1 MMSRPKVLFVSGEYP
16 PLPGGVG
23 DYTANLRL
31 ALAAMGARSVVLTS
45 EGAAGEDVRTVR
57 RWGWS
62 CIGSVLQIARRE
74 QVDVVHIQY
83 QAGAFGM
90 HPALNL
96 LPSLVSRR
104 VPVVTTFHD
113 LRVPF
118 LFPKAGRLRKSAIV
132 QMARGSD
139 SVIVTNPADAR
150 ALSNEGVAVEQIPIG
165 SNLPPPGPVGEPA
178 RDTVA
183 FFGFPARSKGIS
195 ELLHALGALPPPRP
209 TLLLVGAAGE
219 PGPTNDILAATDIDD
234 LAALAGV
241 VVQRT
246 GFLSPQDASSA
257 LARAGA
263 IVLPFQSG
271 ASLRS
276 GSLLAALQ
284 AGRPVVTIAPR
295 HTSDLG
301 PLANMRQLHLVP
313 ASDPE
318 ALMPA
323 ISRALA
329 WTGVSEPLPPEFRW
343 QAIATA
349 HDALYQR
356 LLDVRR
362 R

>member
-1 MMSRPKVLFVSGEYP
+1 MSRPKVLFVSGEYP

-31 ALAAMGARSVVLTS
+31 ALAAMGARSVVLTTRD
-45 EGAAGEDVRTVR
+45 AAGEDVRTVR

-62 CIGSVLQIARRE
+62 SIGRVLQTARQE
-74 QVDVVHIQY
+74 HVDVVHIQY

-104 VPVVTTFHD
+104 LPVVTTFHD
-113 LRVPF
+113 LRVPY

-132 QMARGSD
+132 RMARGAD
-139 SVIVTNPADAR
+139 AVIVTNPADAR
-150 ALSNEGVAVEQIPIG
+150 ALGNERISVEQIPIG
-165 SNLPPPGPVGEPA
+165 PNLPPPGPVGEPA

-183 FFGFPARSKGIS
+183 FFGFPARSKGIA

-209 TLLLVGAAGE
+209 TLLLVGAEGQ
-219 PGPTNDILAATDIDD
+219 PGPANDIMAAAEIDELAAQV
-234 LAALAGV
+234 GV
-241 VVQRT
+241 IVRRT
-246 GFLSPQDASSA
+246 GFVPPQDASGS

-263 IVLPFQSG
+263 IVLPFQAG

-284 AGRPVVTIAPR
+284 SGRPVVTTAPR
-295 HTSDLG
+295 HTSDMG
-301 PLANMRQLHLVP
+301 RLASMQQLLLIP
-313 ASDPE
+313 AGDPE
-318 ALMPA
+318 KLVSA
-323 ISRALA
+323 ISRALVWA
-329 WTGVSEPLPPEFRW
+329 GASQPLPPAFRW

-356 LLDVRR
+356 LLDERR
-362 R
+362 Q

>member
-16 PLPGGVG
+16 PVPGGVG

-45 EGAAGEDVRTVR
+45 HGATGEDVGIVR
-57 RWGWS
+57 RWGWAS
-62 CIGSVLQIARRE
+62 IGRVLQIARRE

-96 LPSLVSRR
+96 LPSMVSRR
-104 VPVVTTFHD
+104 LPVVTTFHD
-113 LRVPF
+113 LRVPY

-132 QMARGSD
+132 RMARGSD
-139 SVIVTNPADAR
+139 AVIVTNPADAR
-150 ALSNEGVAVEQIPIG
+150 ALGNERVSVEQIPIG
-165 SNLPPPGPVGEPA
+165 PNLPPPGPVGEPA

-183 FFGFPARSKGIS
+183 FFGFPARSKGIA
-195 ELLHALGALPPPRP
+195 ELLHALGALPPPRS
-209 TLLLVGAAGE
+209 TLLLIGAEGE
-219 PGPTNDILAATDIDD
+219 PGPANDILAAAEIDE
-234 LAALAGV
+234 LVAEAGV

-246 GFLSPQDASSA
+246 GFLPPQDASGA

-263 IVLPFQSG
+263 IVLPFQAG

-284 AGRPVVTIAPR
+284 SGRPVVTTAPR
-295 HTSDLG
+295 HASDLG
-301 PLANMRQLHLVP
+301 RLANMPQLQLIPAGEPDALV
-313 ASDPE
+313 S
-318 ALMPA
+318 A
-323 ISRALA
+323 ISRAVV
-329 WTGVSEPLPPEFRW
+329 WTGVPGPLPPEFRW

-349 HDALYQR
+349 HDKLYQR
-356 LLDVRR
+356 LLDARR